1 MSGRYDRQN
10 KILEAVRQLIKNGW
24 SKMEINDSL
33 YNIGINQKDV
43 INALDNRKRIVGSRA
58 YPGRRGTIV
67 TMKGKFKFSWC

>member
-43 INALDNRKRIVGSRA
+43 INALDVIESELLEAELIQAGEAQS
-58 YPGRRGTIV
+58 
-67 TMKGKFKFSWC
+67 